1 MYIDEDKLFQALKNK
16 KNIDK
21 KDSLG
26 RTLLMDCAENGD
38 LDNVKKLIAAG
49 ADIQLTNGHGES
61 AFVLALKAGQI
72 KTAEYLCE
80 KGAKIL
86 NLSNSDLFD
95 IFDKN
100 PESIKILKKSEFNLN
115 NKDKY
120 GYSPLIDAIY
130 NNRNSIAE
138 LLIKNGVDCN
148 CTIEDDNKNV
158 FSALELALLKK
169 QSEIATLLI
178 THGADIHHYCTAGS
192 NSFLIAAQS
201 GDNKNLQLLMDK
213 GISVD
218 ITGKKDYEGQTA
230 LMSAA
235 NSNHLDTI
243 KFLISCGANINATR
257 NTGLTALMVASQVGS
272 EKVVEY
278 LIQNGADINLIT
290 NEGADAFI
298 YATQYGNVP
307 GAALLLEAG
316 ADINH
321 MDKDGTALHN
331 ATREEKYD
339 TVKFLLDKG
348 IDYKLKNPAGETA
361 LDIAKKKDNKRI
373 ISLLQNAK
381 GNATNNIS
389 NKTNSINLDTDF
401 LVALVSVTK
410 IICNFSSEILVETN
424 KFQALLADF
433 LPRSNQYLSLL
444 KTFAKSKAS
453 FIIHE
458 ADSKEDDD
466 RKTAVTTANEEL
478 VNVENINSENANNII
493 KLIVLTLGWD
503 LLKL

>member
-1 MYIDEDKLFQALKNK
+1 MYVNEDELFQALKNK
-16 KNIDK
+16 KDIDK
-21 KDSLG
+21 KDSIG
-26 RTLLMDCAENGD
+26 NTLLMGCAENGD
-38 LDNVKKLIAAG
+38 IDNVKKLITAG
-49 ADIQLTNGHGES
+49 ADIQLINSHGDS
-61 AFVLALKAGQI
+61 ALVLALKSGQI

-130 NNRNSIAE
+130 NNRNNIAK
-138 LLIKNGVDCN
+138 LLIKNDVDCN
-148 CTIEDDNKNV
+148 CTFKDGNDNEL
-158 FSALELALLKK
+158 SALELALFKK

-178 THGADIHHYCTAGS
+178 THGADIHHYCTTGS

-218 ITGKKDYEGQTA
+218 ITGKKNYEGQTA

-235 NSNHLDTI
+235 YSNHLDTI
-243 KFLISCGANINATR
+243 KFLISCGANINTTR
-257 NTGLTALMVASQVGS
+257 NTGLTALMVASQAGS
-272 EKVVEY
+272 EKIVEY
-278 LIQNGADINLIT
+278 LIKNGADINLIT

-298 YATQYGNVP
+298 CATQYGNVP
-307 GAALLLEAG
+307 CAALLLEAG

-331 ATREEKYD
+331 ATREGKYD
-339 TVKFLLDKG
+339 SVKFLLEKG
-348 IDYKLKNPAGETA
+348 INYKLKNPAGETA

-381 GNATNNIS
+381 GNATNSIS
-389 NKTNSINLDTDF
+389 NKTNSIYLDTDF

-410 IICNFSSEILVETN
+410 IICNFSSDILIETN

-433 LPRSNQYLSLL
+433 LPRGNQYLSLL
-444 KTFAKSKAS
+444 KSFAKSKAS
-453 FIIHE
+453 VIIHE
-458 ADSKEDDD
+458 ADSKEDAD
-466 RKTAVTTANEEL
+466 RKTAVEAANEEL
-478 VNVENINSENANNII
+478 VNIENINPENANNII

>member
-1 MYIDEDKLFQALKNK
+1 MYIDEDKLYQVLKNRK
-16 KNIDK
+16 DIDK
-21 KDSLG
+21 KSSLG
-26 RTLLMDCAENGD
+26 NTLLMGCAENGD
-38 LDNVKKLIAAG
+38 IDNVKKLIAAG

-86 NLSNSDLFD
+86 NLSNYDLFD

-100 PESIKILKKSEFNLN
+100 PDSIKILKKSAFNLN
-115 NKDKY
+115 NINNY
-120 GYSPLIDAIY
+120 GYSPLIYALIE
-130 NNRNSIAE
+130 NRTDIAE

-148 CTIEDDNKNV
+148 CTIKDDNKNV
-158 FSALELALLKK
+158 CSVLEFALYKN

-178 THGADIHHYCTAGS
+178 NHGADIHHYCTAGS

-201 GDNKNLQLLMDK
+201 GDNKNIQLLLDK
-213 GISVD
+213 GIPVD
-218 ITGKKDYEGQTA
+218 IRGKNNFEGQTA

-257 NTGLTALMVASQVGS
+257 NSGLTALMVASQTGS

-278 LIQNGADINLIT
+278 LIKNGADINLI
-290 NEGADAFI
+290 ADDGCNAFI
-298 YATQYGNVP
+298 YASQYGNVP
-307 GAALLLEAG
+307 CAALLLDAG

-331 ATREEKYD
+331 ATREGKYD
-339 TVKFLLDKG
+339 SVKFLLEKG

-424 KFQALLADF
+424 KFQALLSDF
-433 LPRSNQYLSLL
+433 LPRGNQYLSLL

-458 ADSKEDDD
+458 ADNKDDND
-466 RKTAVTTANEEL
+466 RKTAVTAVNEEL
-478 VNVENINSENANNII
+478 VNVENIDSESANNIV

>member
-1 MYIDEDKLFQALKNK
+1 MYVDEDKLYQVLKNRK
-16 KNIDK
+16 DIDK
-21 KDSLG
+21 KSSLG
-26 RTLLMDCAENGD
+26 NTLLMGCAENGD
-38 LDNVKKLIAAG
+38 IDNVKKLIAAG

-61 AFVLALKAGQI
+61 AFVIALKAGQI

-86 NLSNSDLFD
+86 NLSNYELFD

-100 PESIKILKKSEFNLN
+100 PDSIKILKKSEFNLN
-115 NKDKY
+115 NKGEY
-120 GYSPLIDAIY
+120 GYSPLIYAIY
-130 NNRNSIAE
+130 NNRTNIAE

-148 CTIEDDNKNV
+148 STIEDDNKNV
-158 FSALELALLKK
+158 FSALEFALYKN

-178 THGADIHHYCTAGS
+178 NHGADIHHYCTTGFNA
-192 NSFLIAAQS
+192 FLWAAQN

-213 GISVD
+213 GIAVD

-257 NTGLTALMVASQVGS
+257 NTGLTALMVASQAGS

-278 LIQNGADINLIT
+278 LIKNGADINLI
-290 NEGADAFI
+290 ADDGCNAFI
-298 YATQYGNVP
+298 YASQYGNVP
-307 GAALLLEAG
+307 CAALLLDAG

-331 ATREEKYD
+331 ATREGKYD
-339 TVKFLLDKG
+339 SVKFLLEKG

-381 GNATNNIS
+381 GNANNNIS

-410 IICNFSSEILVETN
+410 IICNFSSDILVETN

-433 LPRSNQYLSLL
+433 LPRGNQYLSLL

-458 ADSKEDDD
+458 ADNKEDAE
-466 RKTAVTTANEEL
+466 RKTAVTAANEDL
-478 VNVENINSENANNII
+478 VNVENIDSESANNIV

>member
-1 MYIDEDKLFQALKNK
+1 MYIDEDKLYQVLKNRK
-16 KNIDK
+16 DIDK
-21 KDSLG
+21 KSSLG
-26 RTLLMDCAENGD
+26 NTLLMGCAENGD
-38 LDNVKKLIAAG
+38 IDNVKKLIAAG
-49 ADIQLTNGHGES
+49 ADIQLLNSFGDS
-61 AFVLALKAGQI
+61 ALVLALKSGQI

-80 KGAKIL
+80 KGAKIF
-86 NLSNSDLFD
+86 NLRSSVLFD

-100 PESIKILKKSEFNLN
+100 PDSIKILKKSGFNLN
-115 NKDKY
+115 NKDEY
-120 GYSPLIDAIY
+120 GYTPLMYSLIK
-130 NNRNSIAE
+130 NQTNIAE

-148 CTIEDDNKNV
+148 FTFEDDNKNV
-158 FSALELALLKK
+158 FSVLEFALYKN

-178 THGADIHHYCTAGS
+178 NHGADIHHYFPTGFHP
-192 NSFLIAAQS
+192 FLIAAQS
-201 GDNKNLQLLMDK
+201 GDNKNLQLLLDK

-218 ITGKKDYEGQTA
+218 ITGKKDFEGQTA

-257 NTGLTALMVASQVGS
+257 NTGITALMLASKTGS

-290 NEGADAFI
+290 NDGADAFI

-307 GAALLLEAG
+307 CAALLLEAG

-331 ATREEKYD
+331 ATREGQYD
-339 TVKFLLDKG
+339 SAKFLLDKG
-348 IDYKLKNPAGETA
+348 IDYNLKNPKGETA

-381 GNATNNIS
+381 GNTTNNIS

-410 IICNFSSEILVETN
+410 IFCNFSSEILVETN
-424 KFQALLADF
+424 KFQALLSDF
-433 LPRSNQYLSLL
+433 LPRGNQYLSLL

-453 FIIHE
+453 SLIYE
-458 ADSKEDDD
+458 ADNKDDND
-466 RKTAVTTANEEL
+466 RKTAVTAVNEEL
-478 VNVENINSENANNII
+478 VNVENIDSESANNIV